1 MNKTLT
7 VILTSILAFSATARD
22 IVYKVSTYGDD
33 ANDGLTWATAKRTLQ
48 AAQAVAEYGDDIWIA
63 KGTYYPTDGA
73 SNLSDS
79 ALHFSLKS
87 GVRVFGGFP
96 TTGEPTM
103 SERNISQNQTILS
116 GNLGDSNDTSDNS
129 VIVLKIDDTSIDD
142 LTVVDGI
149 TIRDANECAVKI
161 LNGGPLFR
169 NVSIEN
175 SGGDGIMVSSSSKF
189 YLQNCN
195 LKNANYT
202 NKSSGISEITGGTF
216 TNCIIT
222 QAVNDSTLSVNG
234 SLFINSGIKKTCD
247 SLNTSISNSKFT
259 QSTDK
264 FCYYSTSKVGRVSI
278 TNCTF
283 EKNNYAV
290 LYSEEIA
297 TIKSSSFLENTAAN
311 LFGEFGNE
319 GIDHSYSYS
328 SHSGNIKITT
338 SMRSNSII
346 CLRNQDSIIEKC
358 SISNNRIVL
367 GSIKNHPEEY
377 EKRIVDVCKKYVSDT
392 RSYAVRFSIN
402 FSFDTSI
409 LISNGIIQDTSI
421 TNNILDAGNSPNIS
435 IYLPT
440 RREGKGYEVD
450 KDPIGLS
457 SFYIGDTNFY
467 KRYSLNFDGISPSA
481 ILYTTNKVFNC
492 FIANNRTI
500 KKGTALV
507 CNIINKLS
515 PSKSFSVAEDYSA
528 DNLTIKM
535 SQGRSTS
542 AGIYAVNGIIA
553 NTTIVGNYL
562 EFTDDSPYGASA
574 IYATATKIRNC
585 TIVENSSKNSV
596 YAINTSGTNN
606 DAYKPKNCIIWNNMV
621 SGENIYEGVDV
632 EPINSIYGN
641 SYRTP
646 EKDPKLLPLGNYG
659 GSTLSMP
666 VASGSPA
673 IGKATVD
680 SEIDSDQRGY
690 TRSTTSPTIGACEF
704 QTSIERVNIS
714 TLENNNVF
722 APNTEFTLSA
732 NTDADVLEIIWTKN
746 GVPIDANID
755 GTLTDSIASG
765 TAKYVATLVYDGGV
779 MESETFNVSTG
790 VSTIFVK
797 PSGNDDF
804 DGTSWETAKR
814 TISSALEASAYGT
827 EIWVA
832 KGTYDEVIHLTNG
845 RTIVG
850 NFEGFETAKSQRNL
864 HSSPD
869 NSESITTT
877 IAAISNGIN
886 CPRVIRD
893 AAIDGVKVL
902 GDISAEYSAFSILNS
917 RIEGNAKFTRNW
929 SDKKFE
935 IKNSKFVGDLY
946 LSDVSPVDFE
956 KTSENI
962 LSIDNTNIAPRFSNG
977 YHYTMSGRV
986 GATDFS
992 NKGNPYFEIVNSQI
1006 GNFVSESSNNLTLD
1020 NNDDSYI
1027 SGNVSIIK
1035 SDDVLLKTTRH
1046 EIEGG
1051 INVSDSKRVN
1061 IDVSKSTLT
1070 ETISISN
1077 SENVTLANACSSNAV
1092 IENSKSAKIE
1102 KCILFNGSSYAV
1114 ELNNSTKTQLVNC
1127 VLYNAASG
1135 GISMTASNGTIL
1147 MNNTIYRNRG
1157 VGIYTADSG
1166 DTAIF
1171 NNIIWGNTKSLDVP
1185 VSIAESWTIGYSDIE
1200 GGYSNGVNIMNE
1212 NPRILAVEDFDDIPI
1227 YLGLI
1232 ESSPVRGKGATQNE
1246 IVSTI
1251 TLPSTDLRNIERSSP
1266 TSLGAFEY
1274 ISPSAVVNIEVKDGD
1289 VARGRDAVF
1298 STNAKNVYRYYW
1310 VHSSTNEGWS
1320 WDIVSGEN
1328 DSTYSRLTTSDDK
1341 FNENHYGSWLLDR
1354 NGGIKEAGYGNL
1366 NVFDLIFVKQGAM
1379 GKKDGSSWENAFT
1392 DVATAINAAM
1402 KKSRIYI
1409 AAGTYAVN
1417 DADTTNTDRKQAFAL
1432 KNDLEIYGG
1441 FPAEGNPEFADRD
1454 VSKYETIFT
1463 ADLLGDDEDADMDG
1477 AIDTDT
1483 MADNAYRV
1491 FFHPS
1496 SSALN
1501 ETAVLDG
1508 VTIQGGYDDAS
1519 EEEYKSGAGMHN
1531 NGSSPTIRNCSFVDN
1546 YSVNNGGGMYNVNAA
1561 NPTIENCQF
1570 INNYAYYG
1578 GAVCDSGSSPSI
1590 KATEFSY
1597 NTAKYDGGAIRNN
1610 ANSKPVIE
1618 DCDFANN
1625 SANRGA
1631 AIDAY
1636 ESAPTAKR
1644 CSFSG
1649 NAATSS
1655 GGALYAYTSSNA
1667 RLENCTLYN
1676 NSAYFGGGVY
1686 ARENSNAQIVNC
1698 TISGNSAKY
1707 NGGAL
1712 YSQNATPVIANS
1724 ILWNN
1729 TAKTGNPEI
1738 YVKDSTPVIN
1748 HCIVSGG
1755 YDGGVSVL
1763 TENPNLSSYGEYG
1776 GLTKSMPVDKTSSAW
1791 GAGILTLENIEIPL
1805 DDQSGSL
1812 RSTTAMTI
1820 GSMEL
1825 HAAPTNLKA
1834 TSGQYNDRVVLTWNA
1849 SEDGKFYKVYRNT
1862 VNSPSGSIELT
1873 EDWITDLTYTD
1884 MAVEQGV
1891 NYYYFVRAAAD
1902 VNGGSETWY
1911 STSSVGY
1918 ASKSTACNL
1927 TVVNGTGSGQY
1938 ENGTQVAIVANA
1950 PQEGQTFDKWIGDT
1964 TYVADVNAAETIL
1977 TMPAAAVTVTATYKA
1992 IEYYTLTV
2000 ENGSGGGTVASGDT
2014 VQIVADTSADGM
2026 VFDKWVG
2033 DVETVADVSASTTT
2047 IKMPAKNATVT
2058 ATYVEKPVIDPFGDA
2073 VVYPNVA
2080 MTILGEVDLFGSP
2093 ANSGCVV
2100 AAYVGNELRG
2110 KSSIVDISG
2119 RSLVNLT
2126 VNVNANGE
2134 EIKFKIWTP
2143 SDGKIIDARAD
2154 CTAVSA
2160 SGDSLG
2166 SLDSPFAIVFA
2177 NDLNLELLL
2186 KEGWNQVSFNVGLEN
2201 MAVRTI
2207 LSDVIDNVALVQGKG
2222 TSFNP
2227 SWPDSLNTLKSFDNT
2242 SGFWV
2247 KMNAAASVS
2256 LTGSALDVSAKT
2268 ISLNVGWNNI
2278 GYTPA
2283 TAASIR
2289 TVLATALADG
2299 KIERIINSK
2308 GNFNPAT
2315 PDVLNSLKTMTPGE
2329 GYWVKANAA
2338 TTIVYDKITTAKRAM
2353 RKSRAVIFATNSASE
2368 NFGEPV
2374 VYPNVQMTILA
2385 NVLVN
2390 GAAAPS
2396 GSVVAAF
2403 VDGELRAKQEIV
2415 SLDGKS
2421 IANLTVSVAKNGETI
2436 GFKIWNSATGETLD
2450 FATTV
2455 AAESGAAPYTYPDNL
2470 LELSASGTPSVGGDT
2485 EPAEPVVY
2493 PNTPMSLYVE
2503 VQIDGKTV
2511 SDGDIVAAYVGDE
2524 LRGKQTVVI
2533 YDGKAIANLVVNVA
2547 SNGEKITFKVW
2558 DASAKRLYTAT
2569 TTINAEIGGEPYSYP
2584 DNLLIVNAQTAT
2596 GGFALWTSKNGL
2608 SGDNANA
2615 LATPFNDGITNIEKF
2630 AFGLSGN
2637 KAASYAENALFKQSY
2652 ADGKACFQ
2660 FPISKDAAD
2669 SVNVKVMT
2677 SEDLVNWVEAQSSNI
2692 GESSDFNLMQ
2702 TEQTVPEGGK
2712 LFFKLIVEEK

>member
-175 SGGDGIMVSSSSKF
+175 SGGDGIIVSSSSKF

-202 NKSSGISEITGGTF
+202 IKSSGISEITGGTF

-264 FCYYSTSKVGRVSI
+264 FCYYSTSKVGQVSI

-297 TIKSSSFLENTAAN
+297 TIKSSSFLENTAAD

-917 RIEGNAKFTRNW
+917 RIEGNTNFTRNW

-1274 ISPSAVVNIEVKDGD
+1274 ISRRRWSILRLRTEMLPAV
-1289 VARGRDAVF
+1289 
-1298 STNAKNVYRYYW
+1298 
-1310 VHSSTNEGWS
+1310 
-1320 WDIVSGEN
+1320 
-1328 DSTYSRLTTSDDK
+1328 
-1341 FNENHYGSWLLDR
+1341 
-1354 NGGIKEAGYGNL
+1354 
-1366 NVFDLIFVKQGAM
+1366 AM
-1379 GKKDGSSWENAFT
+1379 PCSLQTPRMFT
-1392 DVATAINAAM
+1392 DITGFIRRPT
-1402 KKSRIYI
+1402 K
-1409 AAGTYAVN
+1409 AG
-1417 DADTTNTDRKQAFAL
+1417 
-1432 KNDLEIYGG
+1432 
-1441 FPAEGNPEFADRD
+1441 
-1454 VSKYETIFT
+1454 
-1463 ADLLGDDEDADMDG
+1463 LG
-1477 AIDTDT
+1477 T
-1483 MADNAYRV
+1483 
-1491 FFHPS
+1491 
-1496 SSALN
+1496 
-1501 ETAVLDG
+1501 
-1508 VTIQGGYDDAS
+1508 
-1519 EEEYKSGAGMHN
+1519 
-1531 NGSSPTIRNCSFVDN
+1531 
-1546 YSVNNGGGMYNVNAA
+1546 
-1561 NPTIENCQF
+1561 
-1570 INNYAYYG
+1570 
-1578 GAVCDSGSSPSI
+1578 
-1590 KATEFSY
+1590 
-1597 NTAKYDGGAIRNN
+1597 
-1610 ANSKPVIE
+1610 
-1618 DCDFANN
+1618 
-1625 SANRGA
+1625 
-1631 AIDAY
+1631 
-1636 ESAPTAKR
+1636 
-1644 CSFSG
+1644 
-1649 NAATSS
+1649 
-1655 GGALYAYTSSNA
+1655 
-1667 RLENCTLYN
+1667 
-1676 NSAYFGGGVY
+1676 
-1686 ARENSNAQIVNC
+1686 
-1698 TISGNSAKY
+1698 
-1707 NGGAL
+1707 
-1712 YSQNATPVIANS
+1712 
-1724 ILWNN
+1724 
-1729 TAKTGNPEI
+1729 
-1738 YVKDSTPVIN
+1738 
-1748 HCIVSGG
+1748 
-1755 YDGGVSVL
+1755 
-1763 TENPNLSSYGEYG
+1763 
-1776 GLTKSMPVDKTSSAW
+1776 
-1791 GAGILTLENIEIPL
+1791 
-1805 DDQSGSL
+1805 
-1812 RSTTAMTI
+1812 
-1820 GSMEL
+1820 
-1825 HAAPTNLKA
+1825 
-1834 TSGQYNDRVVLTWNA
+1834 
-1849 SEDGKFYKVYRNT
+1849 
-1862 VNSPSGSIELT
+1862 
-1873 EDWITDLTYTD
+1873 
-1884 MAVEQGV
+1884 
-1891 NYYYFVRAAAD
+1891 
-1902 VNGGSETWY
+1902 
-1911 STSSVGY
+1911 
-1918 ASKSTACNL
+1918 
-1927 TVVNGTGSGQY
+1927 
-1938 ENGTQVAIVANA
+1938 
-1950 PQEGQTFDKWIGDT
+1950 
-1964 TYVADVNAAETIL
+1964 
-1977 TMPAAAVTVTATYKA
+1977 
-1992 IEYYTLTV
+1992 
-2000 ENGSGGGTVASGDT
+2000 
-2014 VQIVADTSADGM
+2014 
-2026 VFDKWVG
+2026 
-2033 DVETVADVSASTTT
+2033 
-2047 IKMPAKNATVT
+2047 
-2058 ATYVEKPVIDPFGDA
+2058 
-2073 VVYPNVA
+2073 
-2080 MTILGEVDLFGSP
+2080 
-2093 ANSGCVV
+2093 
-2100 AAYVGNELRG
+2100 
-2110 KSSIVDISG
+2110 
-2119 RSLVNLT
+2119 
-2126 VNVNANGE
+2126 
-2134 EIKFKIWTP
+2134 
-2143 SDGKIIDARAD
+2143 
-2154 CTAVSA
+2154 
-2160 SGDSLG
+2160 
-2166 SLDSPFAIVFA
+2166 
-2177 NDLNLELLL
+2177 
-2186 KEGWNQVSFNVGLEN
+2186 
-2201 MAVRTI
+2201 
-2207 LSDVIDNVALVQGKG
+2207 
-2222 TSFNP
+2222 
-2227 SWPDSLNTLKSFDNT
+2227 
-2242 SGFWV
+2242 
-2247 KMNAAASVS
+2247 
-2256 LTGSALDVSAKT
+2256 
-2268 ISLNVGWNNI
+2268 
-2278 GYTPA
+2278 
-2283 TAASIR
+2283 
-2289 TVLATALADG
+2289 
-2299 KIERIINSK
+2299 
-2308 GNFNPAT
+2308 
-2315 PDVLNSLKTMTPGE
+2315 
-2329 GYWVKANAA
+2329 
-2338 TTIVYDKITTAKRAM
+2338 
-2353 RKSRAVIFATNSASE
+2353 
-2368 NFGEPV
+2368 
-2374 VYPNVQMTILA
+2374 
-2385 NVLVN
+2385 
-2390 GAAAPS
+2390 
-2396 GSVVAAF
+2396 
-2403 VDGELRAKQEIV
+2403 
-2415 SLDGKS
+2415 
-2421 IANLTVSVAKNGETI
+2421 
-2436 GFKIWNSATGETLD
+2436 
-2450 FATTV
+2450 
-2455 AAESGAAPYTYPDNL
+2455 
-2470 LELSASGTPSVGGDT
+2470 
-2485 EPAEPVVY
+2485 
-2493 PNTPMSLYVE
+2493 
-2503 VQIDGKTV
+2503 
-2511 SDGDIVAAYVGDE
+2511 
-2524 LRGKQTVVI
+2524 
-2533 YDGKAIANLVVNVA
+2533 
-2547 SNGEKITFKVW
+2547 
-2558 DASAKRLYTAT
+2558 
-2569 TTINAEIGGEPYSYP
+2569 
-2584 DNLLIVNAQTAT
+2584 
-2596 GGFALWTSKNGL
+2596 
-2608 SGDNANA
+2608 
-2615 LATPFNDGITNIEKF
+2615 
-2630 AFGLSGN
+2630 
-2637 KAASYAENALFKQSY
+2637 
-2652 ADGKACFQ
+2652 
-2660 FPISKDAAD
+2660 
-2669 SVNVKVMT
+2669 
-2677 SEDLVNWVEAQSSNI
+2677 
-2692 GESSDFNLMQ
+2692 
-2702 TEQTVPEGGK
+2702 
-2712 LFFKLIVEEK
+2712 